1 MMEEQILKAAAML
14 SDRITQER
22 VRQMHFMLPSQYI
35 ALYFKID
42 PHGSL
47 MFSFAGILEETE
59 VILQTQ
65 RELMME
71 DDVTSFFGG
80 EKR

>member
-1 MMEEQILKAAAML
+1 
-14 SDRITQER
+14 
-22 VRQMHFMLPSQYI
+22 
-35 ALYFKID
+35 
-42 PHGSL
+42 

>member
-1 MMEEQILKAAAML
+1 MGAQLISIASLA
-14 SDRITQER
+14 SIR